1 MKKISVMLLMCLL
14 ATVAKA
20 QVWGNA
26 QMMYDFGHEYA
37 TITGEIGHTHKS
49 GNGFGFVDLDLGKKA
64 DNGVYI
70 EYGYNFKLKN
80 DFYAHVEY
88 DGGLLFDSGIT
99 YAHAALLGGAYQKVI
114 NKTYLEF
121 QLKYRMDIDYRQ
133 GNTGHGI
140 QGTAVWNRKFF
151 NEHLYFGGYV
161 DLAYNATVNH
171 LTYST
176 EIQLLYCL
184 KRFGIG
190 TEVELENYASDFK
203 ASPKVMLKYN
213 F

>member
-1 MKKISVMLLMCLL
+1 MKKLSILLVMCLM
-14 ATVAKA
+14 ATIAKA

-26 QMMYDFGHEYA
+26 QAMYDFGHEYA
-37 TITGEIGHTHKS
+37 TITGEIGHNHKS

-64 DNGVYI
+64 DNGAYF

-80 DFYAHVEY
+80 NFYAHVEY

-121 QLKYRMDIDYRQ
+121 QLKYRMDIDYRM
-133 GNTGHGI
+133 GNLGHGI
-140 QGTAVWNRKFF
+140 GGTAVWSRKFF

-161 DLAYNATVNH
+161 DLAYNATVDH

-176 EIQLLYCL
+176 EMQLLYCFN
-184 KRFGIG
+184 KIGAGI
-190 TEVELENYASDFK
+190 ELEMENYLNDFK
-203 ASPKVMLKYN
+203 ASPKLMVKYD